1 MRIILAS
8 RLFLS
13 TDVEDLIT
21 YDRSDGKHVEM
32 TVCFVARHEAVLSM
46 SVYSDRTSDTVEQAL
61 VLSLSEGRLLRDLLN
76 RPDVAVLLEDA

>member
-1 MRIILAS
+1 MRIIPAS
-8 RLFLS
+8 RLFVS
-13 TDVEDLIT
+13 TDIEDLVT

-32 TVCFVARHEAVLSM
+32 TVCFIARHEAVLSM
-46 SVYSDRTSDTVEQAL
+46 SVYADRTTDRTEEAL

>member
-1 MRIILAS
+1 MIIIPSS

-13 TDVEDLIT
+13 TDVEDLLA

-46 SVYSDRTSDTVEQAL
+46 SIYADRHTSAPEEAL
-61 VLSLSEGRLLRDLLN
+61 VLSLPEGRMLRDLLN
-76 RPDVAVLLEDA
+76 RPDVIALLEDA